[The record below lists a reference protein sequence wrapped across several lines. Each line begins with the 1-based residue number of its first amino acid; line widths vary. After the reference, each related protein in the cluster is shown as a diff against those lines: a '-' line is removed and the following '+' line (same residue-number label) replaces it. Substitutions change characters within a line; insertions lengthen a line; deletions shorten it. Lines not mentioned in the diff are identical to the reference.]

1 MLYDFTKEKFDIL
14 IQAGQS
20 NSYGCG
26 FGDASR
32 PFEDDDRVFYLTGRF
47 MIVPATE
54 QISLNA
60 IQGNYSLALAR
71 AYIADGL
78 LEEGRKLLIL
88 RTSEGG
94 TGFSDH
100 RWDKTGDLYLR
111 MMEMVKT
118 ALSLNPENRVA
129 ALLWHQGETDVDN
142 GMSEAEYTAHLRG
155 LVQAVREVCENPGLP
170 FIAGDFTEQWRGER
184 GERCFPI
191 QAGLRQICAEGNG
204 AFVETDGLLSNVQQ
218 NGNEY
223 TIHFSRDALY
233 GLGERYFS
241 AFCGLKKQA

>member
-26 FGDASR
+26 FGDADR
-32 PFEDDDRVFYLTGRF
+32 PFEDDDRVFYLNGRF
-47 MIVPATE
+47 MIVPAAE
-54 QISLNA
+54 QIFLNA
-60 IQGNYSLALAR
+60 IQGNYSLAFAR

-100 RWDKTGDLYLR
+100 RWDKTGVLYLR

-142 GMSEAEYTAHLRG
+142 GMAEAEYTAHLRG
-155 LVQAVREVCENPGLP
+155 LVQAVREVCENPELP

-184 GERCFPI
+184 GERCLPI
-191 QAGLRQICAEGNG
+191 QAGLRQICAEGND
-204 AFVETDGLLSNVQQ
+204 AFVETDGLLSNAQQ
-218 NGNEY
+218 NGNED
-223 TIHFSRDALY
+223 TIHFSRNALY